1 MAVLSLR
8 QLAEILSAHIDQRA
22 QEQSQPTA
30 RTFTYWQLLWLM
42 HSCGLGLSEKT
53 TEQAQSLILRTV
65 AQTQLEHIQHVLMR
79 LLGLPKSTQRG
90 LEFASQ
96 SIIKELLKIVNPTNH
111 PTSAEDDLFHVL
123 QILGGLT
130 TEQQPAVQKLIHLA
144 QSQVT
149 RPQLSVVRT
158 TEPENWIPADE
169 IDSLVRAHL
178 AEKFA
183 DRLDDIRV
191 VTLDP
196 PIQTPMSW
204 SLEQPEKQMR
214 PLLCLGWPK
223 GSQTSITRQEQR
235 ALLAHELCHIR
246 QILRDAQKT
255 SESNTPSLTLFEREH
270 EALQCEWS
278 ELQFQITNLSAK
290 EQARHNQRWWDT
302 NFSKPLL
309 SLKKDLQTLAA
320 AKIAI
325 KTKEH
330 MSPTTQPTPVGLS
343 AHDKE
348 QLPQIRLPF
357 VTLLYALGAQTIR
370 AEHEK
375 INKTEN

>member
-8 QLAEILSAHIDQRA
+8 QLADLLSAHMNQPA
-22 QEQSQPTA
+22 LEQSQPTA

-42 HSCGLGLSEKT
+42 DSCGLGLSEKT
-53 TEQAQSLILRTV
+53 TEQAQGLILRTSV
-65 AQTQLEHIQHVLMR
+65 QTQLEHIQHALMR
-79 LLGLPKSTQRG
+79 LQGLPQSTQRG
-90 LEFASQ
+90 SEFASQ
-96 SIIKELLKIVNPTNH
+96 SIIKELLKIVNPTH
-111 PTSAEDDLFHVL
+111 RPTSVEDDLFHAL

-158 TEPENWIPADE
+158 TEPESWIPADE
-169 IDSLVRAHL
+169 IDSLVHAHL

-191 VTLDP
+191 VTLDSP
-196 PIQTPMSW
+196 MQTPMSW

-223 GSQTSITRQEQR
+223 GSQISITRQEQR

-246 QILRDAQKT
+246 QVLHDAEKT
-255 SESNTPSLTLFEREH
+255 SESNSPSLTLFEREH

-278 ELQFQITNLSAK
+278 ELQFQISTLPAK
-290 EQARHNQRWWDT
+290 EQTKLNQRWWDA

-309 SLKKDLQTLAA
+309 TLKKDLQTLAA

-325 KTKEH
+325 STKEH

-348 QLPQIRLPF
+348 QSPQIRLPF

-370 AEHEK
+370 AEHAQM
-375 INKTEN
+375 NKTEN